1 MEKNYLQKARV
12 RSVLYKSEKDKQR
25 LERAVYCRIKI
36 ELEILENVKKDLSII
51 YNLSNGFMHKY
62 SNKLKNIVFESN
74 LSIEEKTKMLKLI
87 NDAPHKVRE
96 KEIRERKERAR
107 KNGYNL

>member
-1 MEKNYLQKARV
+1 MEKNCLQKARE

-25 LERAVYCRIKI
+25 LERAVYCRIKRD
-36 ELEILENVKKDLSII
+36 LEILENVKKDLSVI
-51 YNLSNGFMHKY
+51 YILSDGFMYKY
-62 SNKLKNIVFESN
+62 GNKLKNIVFESN
-74 LSIEEKTKMLKLI
+74 LSVEEKTKMLKLI

-107 KNGYNL
+107 KNGYSF